1 MGNLPD
7 RLFRCRGPQIPPT
20 CPIMTHAE
28 LLTFAWVQ
36 MSRGSGDTIQ
46 LRVGVDPNMPPLW
59 SATNPLSFHAAG
71 GISLCGVRIATKNR
85 PRNRT
90 REPGQTGRASC
101 GESGGQYV

>member
-59 SATNPLSFHAAG
+59 SATNPLSFHARSEERRVG
-71 GISLCGVRIATKNR
+71 NECGSTCRSRWSPYHYKKKQNNIKKKI
-85 PRNRT
+85 
-90 REPGQTGRASC
+90 QT
-101 GESGGQYV
+101 